1 MKGRDRVLS
10 GFLKQRTL
18 SFYRFL
24 NFLSSSEA
32 RKRRIVKRNIGEKKL
47 LVFVAT
53 KRILVVRLV
62 FC

>member
-10 GFLKQRTL
+10 GLLKQRAL

-24 NFLSSSEA
+24 NLLSSSKA
-32 RKRRIVKRNIGEKKL
+32 CKKRIVKGNIGKKKL

-53 KRILVVRLV
+53 KRILVIRLV

>member
-1 MKGRDRVLS
+1 MKGRDRVPS
-10 GFLKQRTL
+10 GLLKQRTL

-24 NFLSSSEA
+24 NFLSNSKA
-32 RKRRIVKRNIGEKKL
+32 CKRRIVKRNIWKKKL

-53 KRILVVRLV
+53 KRILVIRLA